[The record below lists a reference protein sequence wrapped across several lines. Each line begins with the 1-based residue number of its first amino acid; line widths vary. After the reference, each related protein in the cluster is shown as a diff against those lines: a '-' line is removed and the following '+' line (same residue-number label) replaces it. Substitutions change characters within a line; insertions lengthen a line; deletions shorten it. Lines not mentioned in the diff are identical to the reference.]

1 MERARPAFV
10 HYPGFGW
17 QALPLAG
24 GRSGIGQIGE
34 RCVPA
39 GYFKRAESPSRPTL
53 LIGCNPLSLLPIAA
67 SLAASVAADNELAT

>member
-1 MERARPAFV
+1 M
-10 HYPGFGW
+10 
-17 QALPLAG
+17 
-24 GRSGIGQIGE
+24 
-34 RCVPA
+34 PA